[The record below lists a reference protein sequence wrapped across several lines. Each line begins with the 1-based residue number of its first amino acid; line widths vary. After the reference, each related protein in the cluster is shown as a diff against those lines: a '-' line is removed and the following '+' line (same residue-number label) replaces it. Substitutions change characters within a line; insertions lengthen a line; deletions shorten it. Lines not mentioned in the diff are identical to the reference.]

1 MFEHVTVLL
10 NEAVEGL
17 KIKEDGIYVDC
28 TLGGAGHSMAILKQL
43 TSGHLYCFDQDQTA
57 IEAARKRLATI
68 SDNFTIFYS
77 NFVNLKAMLAKENIF
92 KVDGILFDLGV
103 SSPQFDTGERGFSY
117 NLDACLD
124 MRMDNANPLDA
135 YTIVNTWSYQQI
147 VEILYKYADEKFAKQ
162 IARKIEQKRKQ
173 KPIETTF
180 ELVEIIK
187 EALPA
192 SVLKKK
198 GHPAKKTFQALR
210 IAVNDEL
217 NVFDKALKDALDLLN
232 VNGRIAVITFH
243 SLEDKICKYTFND
256 VSKLKDVPANL
267 PIIPDYLQP
276 KFKLVNRKPIVAS
289 EAELSAN
296 HRAHSAKLRIIE
308 RVVEDE
314 T

>member
-57 IEAARKRLATI
+57 IEVARKRLATI

-117 NLDACLD
+117 NLDARLD

-162 IARKIEQKRKQ
+162 IVRKIEQKRKQ